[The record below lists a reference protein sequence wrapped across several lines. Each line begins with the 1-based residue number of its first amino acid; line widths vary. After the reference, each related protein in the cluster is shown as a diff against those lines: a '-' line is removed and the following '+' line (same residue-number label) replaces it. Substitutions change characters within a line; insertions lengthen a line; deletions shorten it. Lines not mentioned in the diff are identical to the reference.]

1 MMIKQIYSATK
12 MITKMVEVF
21 KTDVREANQATHIVH
36 KLRQHIPNSYIN
48 FDLEDCDNVLRV
60 EAENIPV
67 QSVIKLLNNSGYQC
81 EVLL

>member
-1 MMIKQIYSATK
+1 MLKQIYSATN

-21 KTDVREANQATHIVH
+21 KTDVREVNQATLIIR

-48 FDLEDCDNVLRV
+48 FDLEDCDHVLRV

-67 QSVIKLLNNSGYQC
+67 QSIIKLLNSNGHQC
-81 EVLL
+81 EVLV

>member
-21 KTDVREANQATHIVH
+21 KTDVMEISQAARIIR
-36 KLRQHIPNSYIN
+36 KLRQHVPNSNIN
-48 FDLEDCDNVLRV
+48 FDLEDCDRILRV
-60 EAENIPV
+60 EAEDIPV
-67 QSVIKLLNNSGYQC
+67 QNIIKLLNNSGYQC